1 MTRIDSYMTH
11 AERNCDSTSWYFHK
25 LLVLPVVAAKASTNR
40 VSATADSFPR
50 EVSRAAFSVGTG
62 RSSSPAI
69 NVPARDGNA

>member
-25 LLVLPVVAAKASTNR
+25 LLVLPVVAATSTNR

-50 EVSRAAFSVGTG
+50 EVSRAVFSVGTG